1 MVCVAIWCWV
11 NRCAADEREA
21 REGEGVCE
29 SAARVVEGVCE
40 SAAGDSEEYLVP
52 QVRVVQ
58 GDAFA
63 CAESATGLSVR

>member
-21 REGEGVCE
+21 RSCWGEG
-29 SAARVVEGVCE
+29 EGVCE

>member
-21 REGEGVCE
+21 RSEG
-29 SAARVVEGVCE
+29 EGVCE

-63 CAESATGLSVR
+63 CAESATG